1 MFLKKRKA
9 SGDEITSIK
18 TLKKKCIKEL
28 KKSKLNIF
36 FNNSPPPL
44 CDSLMNCQNYI
55 LSFYTSPNN
64 LYRDELLERLK
75 LIEFSLNHRLN
86 VISSIILGI
95 LASFATTILTKIVFE
110 PVEWLPNV
118 SNPNEFIKFASIFLI
133 MLLIFFIFVGCPL
146 ILLIIR
152 YGLSFIKE
160 IFNDNYQIFVLPY
173 EKEVI
178 LQVLESKYDL
188 SLKPQK
194 GSKMLK

>member
-1 MFLKKRKA
+1 M
-9 SGDEITSIK
+9 
-18 TLKKKCIKEL
+18 
-28 KKSKLNIF
+28 
-36 FNNSPPPL
+36 
-44 CDSLMNCQNYI
+44 
-55 LSFYTSPNN
+55 
-64 LYRDELLERLK
+64 
-75 LIEFSLNHRLN
+75 
-86 VISSIILGI
+86 GI